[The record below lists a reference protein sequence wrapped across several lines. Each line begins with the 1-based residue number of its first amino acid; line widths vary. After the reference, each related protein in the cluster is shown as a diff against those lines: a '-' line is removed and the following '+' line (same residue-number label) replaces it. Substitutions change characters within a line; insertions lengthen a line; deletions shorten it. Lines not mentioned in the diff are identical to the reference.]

1 MAAIQEVRSYSE
13 LQEELKK
20 HPKCYLLLYKA
31 GSESSECAV
40 NNIREAAGSSPV
52 PVFFVDVTRVRDIHP
67 EYGINTVPNLLVF
80 ENATLKNNIRGC
92 NKNAHYRN
100 MFAQLFAADADS
112 AETPEVKRV
121 TVYSTPGCPW
131 CSTLKNYLRQHQ
143 ISFRDID
150 VSRDMQ
156 AAEAMVRRSGQRGVP
171 QTDING
177 QMVVGFDK
185 TRINNLLGI
194 KG

>member
-1 MAAIQEVRSYSE
+1 MAAIREIHHYTE
-13 LQEELKK
+13 LQQELKK

-40 NNIREAAGSSPV
+40 NNIREAANSSPV
-52 PVFFVDVTRVRDIHP
+52 PVFFADVNKVRDIHP

-80 ENATLKNNIRGC
+80 DNAILKNSIRGC
-92 NKNAHYRN
+92 SGNAHYRN
-100 MFAQLFAADADS
+100 MFTQLFVSGADS
-112 AETPEVKRV
+112 GETQETKPV
-121 TVYSTPGCPW
+121 TVYSTPSCPW

-185 TRINNLLGI
+185 ARINYLLGI
-194 KG
+194 QG